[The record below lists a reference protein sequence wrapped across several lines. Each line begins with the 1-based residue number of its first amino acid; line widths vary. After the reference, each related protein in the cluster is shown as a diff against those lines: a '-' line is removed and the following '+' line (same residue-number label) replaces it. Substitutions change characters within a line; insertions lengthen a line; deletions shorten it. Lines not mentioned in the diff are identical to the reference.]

1 MAVAPVPL
9 YRPKMPFVFTRC
21 NANEVAESC
30 AGFEAGVEM
39 TFAALALASAAIC
52 FMELAATVA
61 GFRVDV
67 AIDRATIFDDV

>member
-1 MAVAPVPL
+1 METW
-9 YRPKMPFVFTRC
+9 RT
-21 NANEVAESC
+21 C